1 MNYLKHTI
9 CLFFCLLYGF
19 VTIDGLQAQQSESK
33 IKLTDYLEV
42 LETRFNT
49 SFSYNS
55 NLLKSFKI
63 SKQTSCKTLNECLD
77 NLACKIPFKF
87 QQSNNTYLI
96 LPIRFNI
103 EFKVVDNK
111 TQETINDLRIQVN
124 KKPVKSIYAE
134 SSIFNLKN
142 IFELDSIYINASNY
156 KELRIQG
163 KDLRKL
169 SKPLQLF
176 YNEIDLKEV
185 VITSYLTK
193 GINAKINDHSFKI
206 SMESLGIL
214 SGETDGDIFNLL
226 KNIPGINAPDGKPG
240 NLNFRGSPFDQ
251 NLIQI
256 DGINIYNQG
265 HFLGTVSPYNPLAV
279 SDITVLRNSLPS
291 NYGERVGGLLKME
304 TSNKVPDSTSYKVI
318 ANTLYSGVLIKT
330 PIVKNKLGVIVS
342 ARTSYPNLGAPK
354 LEAYS
359 ELNFQGTGVGNIASD
374 INTSDGNFN
383 TNFYDFNAKLIY
395 DINQN
400 QKATFSFIAI
410 QDDLSILQSDENK
423 ALVFQQEY
431 GLNNWGITGKIK
443 SKIANNI
450 SSEIN
455 VSKSSFKLNSFENKF
470 DDANDRGQQD
480 RTNSIEDFSLSA
492 DLTYN
497 FNKSLQLEAGYQL
510 MNHQLRFRDY
520 FANTDD
526 FINRDLSAII
536 HSFFINTQKTWNN
549 NLIVNLGLHSDY
561 YKPLQSFY
569 IDPRVSISYLL
580 NHKFTLKASA
590 GRSRQFIQ
598 QKLKTDFNDF
608 RIDNQFW
615 SLASDV
621 TPVIVGNQAMIGGTY
636 SASGWL
642 FDVEFFIKKTNNIT
656 RQIDQNTNEIGYLTS
671 TGTDIFIKKRWS
683 NFESWLGHS
692 LSWSNTH
699 FETKEAALF
708 DQRHIINL
716 TSILH
721 ANKFNFSATW
731 SLTSGLPVEIP
742 NLENNNTNIDFLYSN
757 RFPLQHQLDISATY
771 GFSNIAKT
779 WNGIVGISLV
789 NIYDRKNIVN
799 IFQSGVNSNNLFR
812 ESVGFAPNLQVSFS
826 F

>member
-1 MNYLKHTI
+1 MKHTI
-9 CLFFCLLYGF
+9 CLFFCLLQGF
-19 VTIDGLQAQQSESK
+19 VTIDGLQAQQSELK
-33 IKLTDYLEV
+33 ITLTDYLEV
-42 LETRFNT
+42 LETRFDT

-77 NLACKIPFKF
+77 NLKGKIPFKF
-87 QQSNNTYLI
+87 QQSDNAYLI

-103 EFKVVDNK
+103 EFKVVDTK
-111 TQETINDLRIQVN
+111 TQESINDLRIQVN
-124 KKPVKSIYAE
+124 KEPVKSIYAE
-134 SSIFNLKN
+134 SSVFNLDN

-163 KDLRKL
+163 KDLKKL

-176 YNEIDLKEV
+176 YKEIDLKEV

-193 GINAKINDHSFKI
+193 GIDAKLNDHSFKI
-206 SMESLGIL
+206 SMKSLGIL

-291 NYGERVGGLLKME
+291 NYGGRVGGLLKME
-304 TSNKVPDSTSYKVI
+304 TSNKVPDSTSYKVL

-330 PIVKNKLGVIVS
+330 AIVKNKLGIIIS
-342 ARTSYPNLGAPK
+342 ARTNYPNLGAPK
-354 LEAYS
+354 LEAFS

-383 TNFYDFNAKLIY
+383 TNFYDFNAKLMY

-400 QKATFSFIAI
+400 HKATFSFIAI
-410 QDDLSILQSDENK
+410 QDDLSILQSDESK
-423 ALVFQQEY
+423 VLVFQQEY

-470 DDANDRGQQD
+470 DDTNDRGQQD
-480 RTNSIEDFSLSA
+480 RTNIIEDFSLSA
-492 DLTYN
+492 HLTNN
-497 FNKSLQLEAGYQL
+497 FNKSLQLDAGYQL
-510 MNHQLRFRDY
+510 INHQLRFRDY

-536 HSFFINTQKTWNN
+536 HSFFINTQHTWNN

-561 YKPLQSFY
+561 YEPLQSFY
-569 IDPRVSISYLL
+569 IDPRISISYLL

-621 TPVIVGNQAMIGGTY
+621 TPVIFGNQAMIGATY
-636 SASGWL
+636 STSGWL

-656 RQIDQNTNEIGYLTS
+656 RQIDQNENEIGYLTS
-671 TGTDIFIKKRWS
+671 TGTDLFIKKRWS
-683 NFESWLGHS
+683 NFESWLGYS
-692 LSWSNTH
+692 LSWSDTH
-699 FETKEAALF
+699 FKTKEAALF

-742 NLENNNTNIDFLYSN
+742 NLENNNTNIDFLYNN
-757 RFPLQHQLDISATY
+757 RFPLQHQLDVSATY
-771 GFSNIAKT
+771 GFSNTAKT
-779 WNGIVGISLV
+779 WNGIVGVSLV
-789 NIYDRKNIVN
+789 NIYDRENIVN
-799 IFQSGVNSNNLFR
+799 IFQTGVNSNNLFR